1 MSPNDSADSPR
12 RQVRP
17 GAAPRGSGAGESTF
31 ARFARNYGWRAYAI
45 PVLLVLTVWVIVDIA
60 RTPQDSVTTET
71 VAQGEKLSPEDTG
84 RATRTNSPN
93 PAKNTAPL
101 AADVSELPPGGAYA
115 EHGTDEYH
123 IVGKPGPKVGQ
134 GKEKTYTYVIE
145 VEDGINTAD
154 YGGDDAVASM
164 VDATLNDPRG
174 WTHDPDFAFQHVD
187 ENQLPAGEEPDL
199 RIQLSSTET
208 THKHCGND
216 IEMET
221 SCFTPI
227 GNRVIINESR
237 WVRGAVPFHGDLGAY
252 RQYLINHEVG
262 HGIGYAAHEPCGGD
276 GELAPIMMQQTLS
289 LNNSQLRDIAA
300 GELYPDDNATCRYNA
315 WPYPAQ

>member
-1 MSPNDSADSPR
+1 MSPHDSADAHR
-12 RQVRP
+12 RHHR
-17 GAAPRGSGAGESTF
+17 RGGSSARGGESAF

-45 PVLLVLTVWVIVDIA
+45 PVLIVLTAWVIVDIA
-60 RTPQDSVTTET
+60 RTPDATVDTTT
-71 VAQGEKLSPEDTG
+71 VAEQGTDSADA
-84 RATRTNSPN
+84 RATRANSPN
-93 PAKNTAPL
+93 PAKQKPVNL
-101 AADVSELPPGGAYA
+101 RDVSELPPGGPFA
-115 EHGTDEYH
+115 EHGTDTYH
-123 IVGKPGPKVGQ
+123 VVGRPGPKVGE
-134 GKEKTYTYVIE
+134 GAEKTYTYVVE

-154 YGGDDAVASM
+154 YGGDDAVAAM
-164 VDATLNDPRG
+164 IDATLNDPRG

-187 ENQLPAGEEPDL
+187 EAQLPAGEEPDL

-227 GNRVIINESR
+227 GNRVLINESR
-237 WVRGAVPFHGDLGAY
+237 WVRGAVPFQGDLGAY

-276 GELAPIMMQQTLS
+276 GELAPVMMQQTLN
-289 LNNSQLRDIAA
+289 LNNSRLREIAE
-300 GELYPDDNATCRYNA
+300 GEIYPDDNATCRYNP
-315 WPYPAQ
+315 WPYPAL